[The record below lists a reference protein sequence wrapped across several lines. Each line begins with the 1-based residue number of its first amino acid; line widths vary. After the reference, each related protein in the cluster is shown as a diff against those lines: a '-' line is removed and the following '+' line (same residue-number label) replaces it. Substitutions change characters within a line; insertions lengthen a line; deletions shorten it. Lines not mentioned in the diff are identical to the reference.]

1 MRFKLGNCVFEISF
15 SFLALVLLF
24 LTGLNNRY
32 IIFVFL
38 FALLHESVH
47 LICICL
53 LTSAPKKVS
62 LTLFGAEILRDTA
75 SNINYNWEIVINLS
89 APLFNLCIGIMM
101 LIFQSKNTF
110 LTEIAEV
117 NIFLGV
123 FNLIPFHNFDG
134 GNALRCFLLKFI
146 YEETTEKIMLVISVL
161 VVTIFSFVTVF
172 VFLNLNKNYS
182 LVLICIYMILSII
195 FKK

>member
-15 SFLALVLLF
+15 SFLALILLF

-32 IIFVFL
+32 IVLVFI
-38 FALLHESVH
+38 FALFHESVH
-47 LICICL
+47 LICIFL
-53 LTSAPKKVS
+53 FTAAPKKVS
-62 LTLFGAEILRDTA
+62 LTLFGAEILRDTTA
-75 SNINYNWEIVINLS
+75 NINYNYEIVINLS
-89 APLFNLCIGIMM
+89 APLFNLFVGFTV
-101 LIFQSKNTF
+101 LLFESTGTF

-117 NIFLGV
+117 NIFLGF

-146 YEETTEKIMLVISVL
+146 DEEKTEKTMLVISVF
-161 VVTIFSFVTVF
+161 VVIIFSFFTVF
-172 VFLNLNKNYS
+172 VFLNLKKNYS